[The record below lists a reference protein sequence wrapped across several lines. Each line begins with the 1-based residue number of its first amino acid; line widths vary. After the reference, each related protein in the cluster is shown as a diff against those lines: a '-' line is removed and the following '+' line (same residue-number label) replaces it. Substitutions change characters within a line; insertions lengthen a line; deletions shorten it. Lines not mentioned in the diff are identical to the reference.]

1 MHMQCVLVKN
11 RLTRVVCVND
21 PEDGLQGGA
30 VAIQSLKQALVNVL
44 QQEKLW
50 EPLWFFKIMFSL

>member
-44 QQEKLW
+44 QQEKL
-50 EPLWFFKIMFSL
+50 